1 MGGGGAQVPCV
12 PRRVIS
18 AGLSL
23 RTHEGVKVMSF
34 LEDAFKGNVGPGLA
48 IAGAAVLAPT
58 IFPAVGRMLRPV
70 AKTVIKTGMMLYRE
84 TLAGVGDVA
93 GDLGAQARPQLEEHG
108 RSTHPPTA
116 SSKS

>member
-58 IFPAVGRMLRPV
+58 IFPAVGRILTPV
-70 AKTVIKTGMMLYRE
+70 AKTVIKTGMILYPH
-84 TLAGVGDVA
+84 TLPP
-93 GDLGAQARPQLEEHG
+93 LGALPPALLAETPPQLKHAN
-108 RSTHPPTA
+108 RPT
-116 SSKS
+116 